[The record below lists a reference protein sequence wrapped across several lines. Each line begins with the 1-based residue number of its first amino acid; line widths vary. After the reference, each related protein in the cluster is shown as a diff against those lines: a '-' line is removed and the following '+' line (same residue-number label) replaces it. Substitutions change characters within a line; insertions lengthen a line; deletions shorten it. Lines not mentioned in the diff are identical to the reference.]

1 MIISEKQIMQL
12 ISIVQ
17 TYGNNL
23 AFSESMMNQMI
34 SQKIALLLGEINN
47 QQSEELKVIE

>member
-1 MIISEKQIMQL
+1 MQL
-12 ISIVQ
+12 IAIVQ
-17 TYGNNL
+17 NHGNNL
-23 AFSESMMNQMI
+23 AYSENMTDKLI